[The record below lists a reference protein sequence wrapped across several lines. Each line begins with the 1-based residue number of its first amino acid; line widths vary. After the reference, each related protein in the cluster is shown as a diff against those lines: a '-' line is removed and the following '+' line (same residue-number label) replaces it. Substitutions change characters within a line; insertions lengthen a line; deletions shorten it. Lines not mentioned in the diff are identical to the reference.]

1 VSQTGDV
8 SVPFGSVGTASL
20 AATESELSDGTPFGS
35 YDHLSRNTSAEYAR
49 LLALVAERSP
59 AAETLFAAVEG
70 REGGELLFQDPLV
83 RRTLEDGVLTL
94 LCGLDAIDAATLS
107 EVLLCTAAHAEAGER
122 SMLDA
127 TTRCV
132 PLGSAPGHAFVWAD
146 DRPATVPGRR
156 FVEEVLKRLPG
167 FGIEVPTDEQV
178 QLLDQGV
185 HLALQV
191 TPTLARSALSHLR
204 TVVVGDFEGGGPPI
218 NALTAPGLP
227 GVVFLSP
234 HTLSDRAAVAETLM
248 HESIHLKF
256 LDIEYVHTLF
266 PVGFRP
272 YSSPRIT
279 PAWHQND
286 ERYGGWP
293 LDRLLTSM
301 QVYLSLAVFFG
312 LAAERRGDDFHAP
325 DDCVARADRC
335 TTRATWLFTAAQDY
349 LDHLSPAGREFVTWM
364 GGMLALL
371 PGT

>member
-1 VSQTGDV
+1 MRQTDDV
-8 SVPFGSVGTASL
+8 SVPFGSVATASL

-35 YDHLSRNTSAEYAR
+35 YDYLSRNISAEYAR
-49 LLALVAERSP
+49 LLALVVEQSP
-59 AAETLFAAVEG
+59 AAETLLAAVEG
-70 REGGELLFQDPLV
+70 RERGELLLQDPLV

-94 LCGLDAIDAATLS
+94 LRGLDAIDAATLS

-127 TTRCV
+127 TARCV
-132 PLGSAPGHAFVWAD
+132 PLGSAPGHTFVWAD

-178 QLLDQGV
+178 QLLDEGV

-191 TPTLARSALSHLR
+191 APSLARSALSHLR
-204 TVVVGDFEGGGPPI
+204 AVVVGDFEGGGPPI
-218 NALTAPGLP
+218 NALTAPGLS

-234 HTLSDRAAVAETLM
+234 HALSDRATVAETLV

-256 LDIEYVHTLF
+256 LDIEYVHALF

-279 PAWHQND
+279 PAWHQDD

-312 LAAERRGDDFHAP
+312 LAAERRGDDFYAP

-371 PGT
+371 RAT

>member
-1 VSQTGDV
+1 MT
-8 SVPFGSVGTASL
+8 VPFRSVGTASL
-20 AATESELSDGTPFGS
+20 AATESELSDGVPFGS
-35 YDHLSRNTSAEYAR
+35 YAYLSRNTSAEYAR
-49 LLALVAERSP
+49 LLALVAAQSP
-59 AAETLFAAVEG
+59 AAETLLAAVEV
-70 REGGELLFQDPLV
+70 RERGELLFQDPLV
-83 RRTLEDGVLTL
+83 RRTLEDSVLTL
-94 LCGLDAIDAATLS
+94 LRGLDAIDPATLS
-107 EVLLCTAAHAEAGER
+107 EVLLCTAAHAEAGET

-127 TTRCV
+127 TASCV
-132 PLGSAPGHAFVWAD
+132 PLGSAPGHSFVWTD

-178 QLLDQGV
+178 QLLDEGV

-191 TPTLARSALSHLR
+191 SPRLARSALSHLR

-218 NALTAPGLP
+218 NALTAPGLS

-234 HTLSDRAAVAETLM
+234 HALSDRAAVAETLV

-256 LDIEYVHTLF
+256 LDIEYVHALF

-272 YSSPRIT
+272 YRSPRIT
-279 PAWHQND
+279 PVWHQDD

-301 QVYLSLAVFFG
+301 QVYVSLAVFFG
-312 LAAERRGDDFHAP
+312 QAAARRGADFHP
-325 DDCVARADRC
+325 PGDCEARADRC

-349 LDHLSPAGREFVTWM
+349 LDQLTPAGRDFVTWL
-364 GGMLALL
+364 GGMLDRLRAV
-371 PGT
+371 

>member
-1 VSQTGDV
+1 MSVSL
-8 SVPFGSVGTASL
+8 GSVGIASL
-20 AATESELSDGTPFGS
+20 ATAESELSDGAPFGS
-35 YDHLSRNTSAEYAR
+35 YDYLSRHTSAEYGR
-49 LLALVAERSP
+49 LLALVAERFP
-59 AAETLFAAVEG
+59 AAETLLAALEG
-70 REGGELLFQDPLV
+70 REGGDFLFQDPLV
-83 RRTLEDGVLTL
+83 RRSLEDGVLTL
-94 LCGLDAIDAATLS
+94 FRGLDAIDAGTLR
-107 EVLLCTAAHAEAGER
+107 EVLLCAAAHAEAGET

-127 TTRCV
+127 TARCV
-132 PLGSAPGHAFVWAD
+132 PLGSAPGHTFVWAD
-146 DRPATVPGRR
+146 DRPATLLGRR

-178 QLLDQGV
+178 HLLDEGV

-191 TPTLARSALSHLR
+191 TPRLARSALSHLR
-204 TVVVGDFEGGGPPI
+204 TVVVGDFKAGGPPI
-218 NALTAPGLP
+218 NALTAPGLS

-234 HTLSDRAAVAETLM
+234 HALSDRAAVAETLV

-256 LDIEYVHTLF
+256 LDIEYVQALF

-272 YSSPRIT
+272 YNSPRIT
-279 PAWHQND
+279 PAWHRHD

-312 LAAERRGDDFHAP
+312 LAAERRGDDFYAL

-335 TTRATWLFTAAQDY
+335 GTRATWLFTAAQDY
-349 LDHLSPAGREFVTWM
+349 LDHLSPSGREFVSWM

-371 PGT
+371 RAT

>member
-1 VSQTGDV
+1 M
-8 SVPFGSVGTASL
+8 PLGSVGTSSL
-20 AATESELSDGTPFGS
+20 AAIESELSDGTPFGS
-35 YDHLSRNTSAEYAR
+35 YDYLSRNTSAEYVR
-49 LLALVAERSP
+49 LLTLVAEQSS
-59 AAETLFAAVEG
+59 AAETLLAAVEG
-70 REGGELLFQDPLV
+70 REGGEFLFQDPLV
-83 RRTLEDGVLTL
+83 RRTVEDGVLTL
-94 LCGLDAIDAATLS
+94 LCGLDAIDEATLS
-107 EVLLCTAAHAEAGER
+107 EVLLCTAAKAEAGEM

-127 TTRCV
+127 TASCV
-132 PLGSAPGHAFVWAD
+132 PIGSAPGHTFVWTD

-178 QLLDQGV
+178 QLLDEGV

-191 TPTLARSALSHLR
+191 APRLARSALSHLR
-204 TVVVGDFEGGGPPI
+204 TVVVGDFEGGGPPM
-218 NALTAPGLP
+218 NALTAPGLS

-234 HTLSDRAAVAETLM
+234 HALSDRPTVAETLV

-256 LDIEYVHTLF
+256 LDIEYVHALF

-279 PAWHQND
+279 PAWHLDD

-312 LAAERRGDDFHAP
+312 LAAERRGDDFHPP
-325 DDCVARADRC
+325 DDCVARADRS
-335 TTRATWLFTAAQDY
+335 TTRAAWLYTAAQDY
-349 LDHLSPAGREFVTWM
+349 LDHLSPGGREFVSWI
-364 GGMLALL
+364 GGMLL
-371 PGT
+371 PLRGPASN